1 MIDKH
6 VENVRGYVR
15 LGVIFVDFE
24 LVSPFSE
31 QIKIQRGSEHI
42 FDVLNYTL
50 KILTSCFITKKVP
63 SLPLQCSFTT
73 RQ

>member
-31 QIKIQRGSEHI
+31 QIKIQCGSEHI
-42 FDVLNYTL
+42 FERAKLYSKNLNVLFYN
-50 KILTSCFITKKVP
+50 
-63 SLPLQCSFTT
+63 
-73 RQ
+73 